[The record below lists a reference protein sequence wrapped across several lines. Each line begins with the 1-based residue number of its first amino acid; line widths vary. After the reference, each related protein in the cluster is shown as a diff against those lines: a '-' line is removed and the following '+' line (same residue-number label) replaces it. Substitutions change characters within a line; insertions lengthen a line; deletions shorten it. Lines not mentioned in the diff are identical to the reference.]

1 MILKNNQGTAII
13 LSLIIVTVLFI
24 LTSFLIRKVVTNTMM
39 VRKAK
44 EEQEGYAL
52 AKQGILYALDRLN
65 TWEGV
70 DPDYDPTDWLNGQ
83 NWDEDNWNPFDL
95 NSDGEND
102 VQIRVDKDDIPHPD
116 DDDPAFDSQDD
127 DNGDLNYITI
137 ESQDLPKK
145 LVTLQAI
152 TENSSPLLKYV
163 RFINSDVTFSS
174 NTTFGD
180 VNNGAPVHINGN
192 LMLDGDANEI
202 YLKDNQRFEV
212 AGEIISY
219 DSGPAQTD
227 KIKIQPANGASFP
240 NKTLDDDG
248 SGIDGYGFTGT
259 IVNEVEY
266 SQLDPMEFN
275 TVQGH
280 YFDGVHLPSSYD
292 YSEDPDNPQYVSGKR
307 IILWPQIDETRYE
320 NLVGGV
326 GTAYY
331 VVGFPSDDESGTWYD
346 ITASGWIDDR
356 TGSAPSSGSI
366 DSATYTSQS
375 AILVILDGNGEMSG
389 TAGQVGIDDG
399 EGGGTANNSVIESG
413 EWRSY
418 PTDPDRK
425 VIYSSD
431 NLRIMGIIGDDLS
444 PTDHKLTIVSGG
456 TIYIESNIS
465 KGTGGSSLALIA
477 KDWITLN
484 PTHRFINRAVVDYTG
499 SWNNPSYIR
508 GESDNNQM
516 NTSVGSGLTNI
527 AVLDLGQS
535 VTTDKIQL
543 KKLNFPDAAVYLTL
557 KVYGSNDNTANIVAG
572 DEKFGPDYSTTI
584 NDDVDFERT
593 GGSYTFR
600 YVKFWLYNI
609 HDSDSYLVY
618 FDAVEIPL
626 TSINAVCFA
635 EDNSW
640 AVISGNIS
648 GYSFAV
654 NGGIAENQFE
664 QSSNWFTNWPSIT
677 YTHDSSIA
685 SPPALPPSVNLV
697 SLKRK

>member
-39 VRKAK
+39 VRKAT
-44 EEQEGYAL
+44 EEQKNYAL
-52 AKQGILYALDRLN
+52 AKQGILYALDQLN
-65 TWEGV
+65 NNAGYS
-70 DPDYDPTDWLNGQ
+70 PNYDPTDWPGDT
-83 NWDEDNWNPFDL
+83 NWHDYNL
-95 NSDGEND
+95 DGDIATGDSSGND
-102 VQIRVDKDDIPHPD
+102 ITLKVEKGIPTGH
-116 DDDPAFDSQDD
+116 
-127 DNGDLNYITI
+127 ITI

-152 TENSSPLLKYV
+152 ARNHSPLLEYV

-375 AILVILDGNGEMSG
+375 AILVILDGNGKMSE
-389 TAGQVGIDDG
+389 TPEQVGIDDG

-418 PTDPDRK
+418 PSNG
-425 VIYSSD
+425 VIYSPD
-431 NLRIMGIIGDDLS
+431 NLRVLGIIGNDLTP
-444 PTDHKLTIVSGG
+444 PTDYELTLVSGG
-456 TIYIESNIS
+456 TIYIESNLS

-477 KDWITLN
+477 EDWITLN
-484 PTHRFINRAVVDYTG
+484 PTHRFINQDVEVYTG
-499 SWNNPSYIR
+499 TWNNRPNIR
-508 GESDNNQM
+508 GKSDYDGIPANSQMDIEVLPESTD
-516 NTSVGSGLTNI
+516 NI
-527 AVLDLGQS
+527 AVLDLGQN
-535 VTTDKIQL
+535 VTTDRIRL
-543 KKLNFPDAAVYLTL
+543 KKINFPLEAVGLLTL
-557 KVYGSNDNTANIVAG
+557 KVYGSNNATANIVPPG
-572 DEKFGPDYSTTI
+572 DQEFGSGYSAEII
-584 NDDVDFERT
+584 NGDVNFERI

-600 YVKFWLYNI
+600 YVKLWLKNT
-609 HDSDSYLVY
+609 HDSDSYSVY

-648 GYSFAV
+648 GYSFTV

-664 QSSNWFTNWPSIT
+664 ESSNWFTNWPSIT